1 MGSFWEMIPS
11 CQSHLELTLDSGY
24 ILLFLCFPLRAL
36 RAAWGHAGMAGLAVE
51 RQFLLEAEAAGA
63 K

>member
-1 MGSFWEMIPS
+1 MIPS
-11 CQSHLELTLDSGY
+11 CQSNPELTLDERY
-24 ILLFLCFPLRAL
+24 LPLFLCFRLRAL
-36 RAAWGHAGMAGLAVE
+36 RAGWGHAGTAGLAVE